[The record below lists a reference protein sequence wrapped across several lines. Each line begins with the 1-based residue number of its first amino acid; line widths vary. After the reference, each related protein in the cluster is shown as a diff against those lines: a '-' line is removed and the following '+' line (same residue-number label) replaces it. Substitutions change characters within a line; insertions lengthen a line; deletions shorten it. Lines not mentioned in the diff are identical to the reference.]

1 MWHGGPGRTWEAVG
15 EWPPDA
21 SRRRAVLAY
30 WDSLKWEGPQAA
42 TPAVKRRPDRNGGE
56 IPGSP
61 VAHTPGSVPVF
72 SPSCASAA
80 STYLQKYDDVCW
92 ERDGDQIEARRR
104 VDARASARRNNKE
117 MGPSRPNPA
126 GGRGLRAI
134 SLSFVVNDTTASPP
148 PLFATSPRKPH
159 PQTLSYFCK

>member
-1 MWHGGPGRTWEAVG
+1 MTMLESALFDDWESWEEDRFSSLQWVEAGERLTRDTFIRNRKEGGGVIIHSRTE
-15 EWPPDA
+15 EMT
-21 SRRRAVLAY
+21 RAAIENPL
-30 WDSLKWEGPQAA
+30 
-42 TPAVKRRPDRNGGE
+42 T
-56 IPGSP
+56 II
-61 VAHTPGSVPVF
+61 
-72 SPSCASAA
+72 A
-80 STYLQKYDDVCW
+80 STCLQKYDDVCW